1 MKKVVKHRC
10 RNLCQNFY
18 EIGDLVECP
27 HEGQGVVASNSYLNK
42 DKLEYF
48 QDVNFFN
55 GHIRAVNE
63 GDELDGMVVV
73 SHAVYV
79 TEEALK
85 GGNCECELLPEAS
98 PWEIEMVNSWL
109 EAAKDKAPKK

>member
-10 RNLCQNFY
+10 RNWCQNFY

-27 HEGQGVVASNSYLNK
+27 HEGQGMIASNSYLDK

-55 GHIRAVNE
+55 GHVRAVNE
-63 GDELDGMVVV
+63 STSDGMVVV

-85 GGNCECELLPEAS
+85 GGNCECELFPEAS